1 VTLIS
6 TDRSSTEVD
15 DEFDL
20 TALGRLCWGNKLLI
34 GFVAIVCAGVAAAI
48 AFTTEPVFRAE
59 ATITAVHERDLSNG
73 GLASQLG
80 ALTSLVGVNLGQ
92 ASSNVQTFDAVLE
105 SRRLVEEFIRRN
117 DLLPMLSV
125 NAKKAPTLWLAVR
138 DFKQGVL
145 TVRKDAR
152 KGVTTVAVEWTDPAI
167 AARWAN
173 GLIRLANEL
182 IRARAIEDAT
192 RDIAY
197 LNRQL
202 EQTNALELRQALYD
216 IIKNETKTL
225 MLANGR
231 EEYAFETVDPAVP
244 PERKV
249 RPHRALNTLVG
260 LALGLFLGTVIAFIR
275 ALIRR
280 HRSVATP
287 RAGSP

>member
-1 VTLIS
+1 M
-6 TDRSSTEVD
+6 
-15 DEFDL
+15 
-20 TALGRLCWGNKLLI
+20 
-34 GFVAIVCAGVAAAI
+34 VAVVCGGLAAAN
-48 AFTTEPVFRAE
+48 ALRTAPVFRAE
-59 ATITAVHERDLSNG
+59 ATIAAVHEKDMSSG
-73 GLASQLG
+73 GFANQLG

-92 ASSNVQTFDAVLE
+92 ANGNVQTADAVLD
-105 SRRLVEEFIRRN
+105 SRRLVEEYIKRN
-117 DLLPMLSV
+117 DLLPLLST
-125 NAKKAPTLWLAVR
+125 NAKKPPTLWLAVR

-145 TVRKDAR
+145 TIRKDAR

-173 GLIRLANEL
+173 GLIHLANEL
-182 IRARAIEDAT
+182 IRTRAIDDAT

-202 EQTNALELRQALYD
+202 EQTNAIELRQALYD

-249 RPHRALNTLVG
+249 GPHRALDTLVG
-260 LALGLFLGTVIAFIR
+260 LSLGLFLGTVIAFIR
-275 ALIRR
+275 DLIRR
-280 HRSVATP
+280 HRSAARPLAGTP
-287 RAGSP
+287 